1 MLSASGASRKNDW
14 NWGCTWALK
23 KISTTTGGGLAG
35 VLNKEF
41 NQALADDESVPGES
55 EVLWRFGE
63 PTDTGAWIVRTA
75 YRFHIKHRPDENTIQ
90 VMLWEA
96 GAQLFDVTVKDNTTT
111 PLNGGRLG
119 VLCYSQA
126 HVTFSAL
133 SYRYE

>member
-1 MLSASGASRKNDW
+1 M
-14 NWGCTWALK
+14 
-23 KISTTTGGGLAG
+23 AG
-35 VLNKEF
+35 VQNSEF

-63 PTDTGAWIVRTA
+63 PTDTGAWKVRTA
-75 YRFHIKHRPDENTIQ
+75 YRFYIRHRPDEKTIQ

-96 GAQLFDVTVKDNTTT
+96 GTLLFDTGKVTDDTSS

-126 HVTFSAL
+126 NVKFSAL
-133 SYRYE
+133 SYR

>member
-1 MLSASGASRKNDW
+1 M
-14 NWGCTWALK
+14 
-23 KISTTTGGGLAG
+23 AG
-35 VLNKEF
+35 VQNDKF

-96 GAQLFDVTVKDNTTT
+96 GTQLFDVTVKDNTTT

-119 VLCYSQA
+119 VFCYSQA

-133 SYRYE
+133 SYR